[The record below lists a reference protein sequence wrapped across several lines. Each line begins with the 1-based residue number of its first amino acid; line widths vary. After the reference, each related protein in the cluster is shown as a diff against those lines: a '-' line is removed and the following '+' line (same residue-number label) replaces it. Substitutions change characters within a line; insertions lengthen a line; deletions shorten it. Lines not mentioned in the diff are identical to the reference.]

1 MELERRRECGKR
13 LFVPLM
19 IFLLAAAG
27 ACRSPEKE
35 APPTPAPAAAASPT
49 AGPSALTPEE
59 AREIA
64 KEAYIYAFP
73 MIENYKT
80 MYAYSIDKYDPEYK
94 APFNEIFN
102 TARVYTPEDKVV
114 VTPNSDTPYSFVW
127 LDLRAGPVVLSVP
140 EIGKDRYYSIQ
151 LVDLY
156 TYNFAYIG
164 SRTTGNGAGSYLVAG
179 PEWYGETPSGI
190 AEVFRSDTEFVL
202 ALYRTQLFDPA
213 DIENVKKIQ
222 SEYKVESLSAFLGD
236 AAPTPGPT
244 PAPGINFPTYNAAEA
259 HGIDFIN
266 YLNFLLRFCPTV
278 PSEKELMER
287 FAKIGIGPGEAF
299 HYSQY
304 PPDIVAAMEA
314 GIADAKAAIDHQAA
328 TSTSSEDAFGT
339 RAFLGDN
346 YLVRA
351 VAAKMGIYGNSKEEA
366 VYVVYTKDSEG
377 NPLDAAG
384 HNYTL
389 TFPKDGLPPANAFW
403 SVTMYD
409 AKTQLLVANPI
420 DRYLINSPMLTGL
433 EFADDGSLTIYIQ
446 SESPGAKKD
455 SNWLPAPSG
464 PFYTVL
470 RIYWPKESV
479 LDHSWTAPQ
488 PVAGP

>member
-1 MELERRRECGKR
+1 MQARNK
-13 LFVPLM
+13 
-19 IFLLAAAG
+19 FLWILIVMSLLIAG
-27 ACRSPEKE
+27 SSCKSPEKE
-35 APPTPAPAAAASPT
+35 APPTPAPTPAPTASPT
-49 AGPSALTPEE
+49 TGPGSGLTPEE
-59 AREIA
+59 ARSIA

-80 MYAYSIDKYDPEYK
+80 MYEYSIDKYNFEYK
-94 APFNEIFN
+94 APFNQISN
-102 TARVYTPEDKVV
+102 TARVYTPEDKVI
-114 VTPNSDTPYSFVW
+114 VTPNSDTPYSFLW
-127 LDLRAGPVVLSVP
+127 LDLRTEPMVLSVP
-140 EIGKDRYYSIQ
+140 EIAKDRYYSIQ

-156 TYNFAYIG
+156 TYNFDYIG
-164 SRTTGNGAGSYLVAG
+164 SRATGNGAGSYLIAG
-179 PEWYGETPSGI
+179 PGWYGEAPSGI
-190 AEVFRSDTEFVL
+190 AEVIRSDTEFVL
-202 ALYRTQLFDPA
+202 AIYRTQLFDPA

-222 SEYKVESLSAFLGD
+222 SEYKVESLSAFLGA
-236 AAPTPGPT
+236 AAPTPAPT
-244 PAPGINFPTYNAAEA
+244 PAPEINFPTYNAVEA

-266 YLNFLLRFCPTV
+266 YLNFLLRFCPAI

-287 FAKIGIGPGEAF
+287 FTKIGIGPGEAF

-314 GIADAKAAIDHQAA
+314 GIADAKEAIDHQAA

-346 YLVRA
+346 YLLRA
-351 VAAKMGIYGNSKEEA
+351 TAAKMGIYGNSKEEA
-366 VYVVYTKDSEG
+366 VYIIYMKDADG

-420 DRYLINSPMLTGL
+420 NRYLVNSPMLPDL
-433 EFADDGSLTIYIQ
+433 KFADDGSLTVYLQ
-446 SESPGAKKD
+446 NESPGKEKEA
-455 SNWLPAPSG
+455 NWLPAPAG
-464 PFYTVL
+464 PFYAVL

-479 LDHSWTAPQ
+479 LDHSWKAPQ
-488 PVAGP
+488 PVAEPK